1 MLQKGLIGFVK
12 LKRPL
17 CISAC
22 LYMIIFINYSC
33 MYTHM
38 QNHGILAP
46 TSRCKVGVFGDKS
59 DQRVFLH

>member
-46 TSRCKVGVFGDKS
+46 TSRCKVGVFW
-59 DQRVFLH
+59 R